1 MKKSNRK
8 SKEGQLE
15 SLAKFVHG
23 SLFAFHTL
31 GVIYNLRKRRYV
43 HVVLHAGVATYDLLS
58 AMRHSRTKNYLDI
71 NKIREGL

>member
-8 SKEGQLE
+8 PKEGQLE

-43 HVVLHAGVATYDLLS
+43 NVVVHAGVATYDLLS
-58 AMRHSRTKNYLDI
+58 AIRHSKGERYLDMD
-71 NKIREGL
+71 KIREGL